1 MTRNSCWL
9 VIVTQFIGLL
19 LVVRFATGIIDK
31 QWGEIGRLYHE
42 NRALESALRQ
52 EDRKVFA
59 VTATM
64 YRPLIQETDSTPHI
78 LADGTEI
85 DINKAEDYRFIAV
98 SRDLLK
104 RWGGPFDYG
113 DFVLIEDAGDHSGV
127 FQIRDTM
134 HSKWTLRID
143 FLMSIDCDPFRYE
156 DVKLSLYGT
165 VTGQSR
171 NT

>member
-1 MTRNSCWL
+1 MPKNSCWAL
-9 VIVTQFIGLL
+9 IGLNFLGLL
-19 LVVRFATGIIDK
+19 LVVRFATNIMDR
-31 QWGEIGRLYHE
+31 QWDEIGRLYRE
-42 NRALESALRQ
+42 NRALESALKEETKQ
-52 EDRKVFA
+52 VFA

-85 DINKAEDYRFIAV
+85 DINTAEDYRFIAV

-143 FLMSIDCDPFRYE
+143 FLMSIDCDPFRY
-156 DVKLSLYGT
+156 DNVKLSLYGT